1 MLPVRRWV
9 SVFLNVTTHSEP
21 TLTNI
26 GSSTL
31 IKYDGLILNCI
42 NRILYCFIIQVISV
56 YTLFYCAPSG
66 VGLVSVETTC
76 QRRDITGSGWT

>member
-9 SVFLNVTTHSEP
+9 SVFLNVTLSEP
-21 TLTNI
+21 PLTNI
-26 GSSTL
+26 GGSTL

-42 NRILYCFIIQVISV
+42 NRFLYCFIIQVISV
-56 YTLFYCAPSG
+56 YRLFYCALSG
-66 VGLVSVETTC
+66 VDLVSVEITC

>member
-21 TLTNI
+21 PLTNV

-31 IKYDGLILNCI
+31 IKYDGVIYNCI
-42 NRILYCFIIQVISV
+42 NRSLYCFIIQVISV
-56 YTLFYCAPSG
+56 YTVFYCAPSA
-66 VGLVSVETTC
+66 VGRVSVETTC